1 MSAKKVLTLK
11 VEPQVLD
18 DYTDL
23 ANLLKMNRSEMIR
36 TAVHEF
42 AQKQNTSQAA

>member
-1 MSAKKVLTLK
+1 MALKVLTLK
-11 VEPQVLD
+11 VNENLLD
-18 DYTDL
+18 DYTNL
-23 ANLLKMNRSEMIR
+23 ANSLKMSRSKMIR